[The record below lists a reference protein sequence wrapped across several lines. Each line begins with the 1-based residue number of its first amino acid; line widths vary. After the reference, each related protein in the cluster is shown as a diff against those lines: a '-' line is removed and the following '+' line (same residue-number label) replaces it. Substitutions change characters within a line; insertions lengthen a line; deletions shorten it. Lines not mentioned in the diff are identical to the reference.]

1 MGQLILNKGDIVS
14 LKVTN
19 IKPTGKEVNK
29 QTGTFYQY
37 YITVEDKKGDWISCE
52 YLSPVSDQNVFVL
65 NVFQYIE
72 VKYLSPKM
80 GTPEIEP
87 AEEPVKHNRV
97 ALQEVK
103 TVTPGNTS
111 HVDEPGKKESAVNCA
126 SVNANGRAITYS
138 VAYAKDLLV
147 AEITAN
153 PRQVTDAD
161 IDRMMKWANIIDT
174 GICGR
179 INF

>member
-1 MGQLILNKGDIVS
+1 MAQLILNKGDIVS

-19 IKPTGKEVNK
+19 IKNTTKVVNK

-37 YITVEDKKGDWISCE
+37 HITMEDKKGDFVMCE
-52 YLSPVSDQNVFVL
+52 YLSPGQDQDKFYLGVMQF
-65 NVFQYIE
+65 IE
-72 VKYLSPKM
+72 VKFISQK

-87 AEEPVKHNRV
+87 CEEPQKVMRTPGQDSPRV
-97 ALQEVK
+97 SA
-103 TVTPGNTS
+103 GNTS
-111 HVDEPGKKESAVNCA
+111 HVDVPGKKNAQVNCA
-126 SVNANGRAITYS
+126 SVNATGRGITYS

-153 PRQVTDAD
+153 PRKITDDD
-161 IDRMMKWANIIDT
+161 IDRMMKWADT
-174 GICGR
+174 INQGICDR

>member
-19 IKPTGKEVNK
+19 INPTGKEVKK
-29 QTGTFYQY
+29 QTGHFYQY
-37 YITVEDKKGDWISCE
+37 YIAMEDKNGGTVICE
-52 YLSPVSDQNVFVL
+52 YLSPVEYQDRFYHGIM
-65 NVFQYIE
+65 QYIE
-72 VKYLSPKM
+72 VKYLSQK

-87 AEEPVKHNRV
+87 CEEPKKDKWVSLEEIPR
-97 ALQEVK
+97 
-103 TVTPGNTS
+103 TVNPGNTS
-111 HVDEPGKKESAVNCA
+111 HVDEPGKKEAGVNCA

-147 AEITAN
+147 AEIAAN

-161 IDRMMKWANIIDT
+161 IDRMMKWANMINT
-174 GICGR
+174 EICDR